1 MAAVWRSRQD
11 GRIAGGVS
19 MTDFERG
26 PNLTRSIVE
35 DLGLRIVAGGYGGE
49 SAPFPIEQ
57 ELCRQYGAS
66 RPVLREAVK
75 MLTAKGLLGARPS
88 AGTWVRPEGEWN
100 LLDPDVLR
108 WTLERQFS
116 LSLLREFTQVR
127 AAVEPAAAALA
138 AQADATGKAK
148 VRDGIERMTAAGRGE
163 DDHLEADIAFH
174 VAVLQASNNRF
185 YAQLSQLTETAL
197 RFSIRRTNDY
207 KGVAVASLVDHRRVA
222 DAIAAGNP
230 ELASGSMRVLILEA
244 LSLIES
250 AALG

>member
-1 MAAVWRSRQD
+1 
-11 GRIAGGVS
+11 

-35 DLGLRIVAGGYGGE
+35 DLGLRIVAGGYGGG

-127 AAVEPAAAALA
+127 AAMEPAAAALA
-138 AQADATGKAK
+138 ARAGAEGKAK
-148 VRDGIERMTAAGRGE
+148 VRDGIERMAAASRGA

-174 VAVLQASNNRF
+174 VAVLQASGNRF

-207 KGVAVASLVDHRRVA
+207 KGVAIASLIDHQRVA
-222 DAIAAGNP
+222 DAILAGDA

-250 AALG
+250 ASSG